1 MYRITVIEDD
11 DAIYSL
17 LARSL
22 SEWGFEV
29 MRVTDYG
36 NAPERLLSQMP
47 HLVLLDVML
56 PGINGCA
63 LCAKLRKSSG
73 VPVIFISSA
82 GEKSSVLTA
91 ISLGGDDFIVK
102 PFDFDVLLAKINAL
116 LRRTYDFAAPEE
128 LTVCGGGRLRAQEGV
143 FEVKGREGLLTRNE
157 LRLLQTLLARRGKIV
172 SRQTLMQKLWETD
185 SFVDENTLSV
195 NINRLRKKL
204 AQAGAEDFIL
214 TKIGMG
220 YYIPAEGAVGGSADK
235 EHE

>member
-1 MYRITVIEDD
+1 MYTILVCDD
-11 DAIYSL
+11 EKDIVSALNIY
-17 LARSL
+17 L
-22 SEWGFEV
+22 SAEGY
-29 MRVTDYG
+29 RVLTAFDG
-36 NAPERLLSQMP
+36 PEALRLLDREEV

-143 FEVKGREGLLTRNE
+143 FEVNGREVLLTRNE

-220 YYIPAEGAVGGSADK
+220 YYILGEVAVGGSADK

>member
-1 MYRITVIEDD
+1 M
-11 DAIYSL
+11 
-17 LARSL
+17 
-22 SEWGFEV
+22 
-29 MRVTDYG
+29 
-36 NAPERLLSQMP
+36 
-47 HLVLLDVML
+47 
-56 PGINGCA
+56 
-63 LCAKLRKSSG
+63 
-73 VPVIFISSA
+73 
-82 GEKSSVLTA
+82 
-91 ISLGGDDFIVK
+91 
-102 PFDFDVLLAKINAL
+102 
-116 LRRTYDFAAPEE
+116 
-128 LTVCGGGRLRAQEGV
+128 CGGGRLRAQEGV
-143 FEVKGREGLLTRNE
+143 FEVNGREVLLTRNE

>member
-36 NAPERLLSQMP
+36 NAPEQLLSQMP

-63 LCAKLRKSSG
+63 LCARLRKSSG

-143 FEVKGREGLLTRNE
+143 FEVKGREVLL
-157 LRLLQTLLARRGKIV
+157 TLLARRGKIV

-204 AQAGAEDFIL
+204 AQAGGGGFYPYQNRHGIL
-214 TKIGMG
+214 YSGRG
-220 YYIPAEGAVGGSADK
+220 RCGGSADK